1 VTAFLVATLP
11 CLSGKILNSENLSRE
26 FSKSLTV
33 GRGAI
38 FVGSGIS
45 AASGVPSWP
54 DLLREMAQTR
64 LKLRISPSDHLPSVA
79 QYIVN
84 QANGN
89 RGPLVQRFREAL
101 SKNFSENAY
110 QTALSYTNVSCLWT
124 TNYDTLL
131 ENSFRRHFHVSVKAT
146 DDSIARGVSTSDIE
160 VIKMHGCI
168 EHSMQDDI
176 VATQED
182 YEDFFARRPA
192 TTQRLRQDLLEKSFL
207 FIGYSCGD
215 SNINNIL
222 VEARRL
228 GRRATRQHFIVVCRC
243 DDKDRETRLAKQARQ
258 DLWLS
263 DLARVGI
270 EHCQIDRYEELQKIL
285 DSVAL
290 GSRGSTVFV
299 TGSHSRPETGSE
311 CLRQLGELLAK
322 EQGLVLLDGQSAG
335 TSRFVVSAYLER
347 CIDQREDIL
356 IRLRVFS
363 NPYSANPR
371 FSNDA
376 NLIPI
381 LQKLRSPLLRAA
393 QVVVVF
399 DGGIGTE
406 AEVKVAQELRCRIVP
421 VPEKQGDLPSRL
433 LASDPQV
440 QNLLSSVDASYF
452 EKAKKCQVTAEDV
465 ISCVRNAL
473 TQ

>member
-1 VTAFLVATLP
+1 M
-11 CLSGKILNSENLSRE
+11 NSENLSRE

-64 LKLRISPSDHLPSVA
+64 LNLRLSPGDHLPSVA

-89 RGPLVQRFREAL
+89 RGPLVQRFHEAL
-101 SKNFSENAY
+101 SKQFPENAY

-131 ENSFRRHFHVSVKAT
+131 EDAFRRHFHVSVKAT

-192 TTQRLRQDLLEKSFL
+192 TAQRLRQDLLEKSFL

-243 DDKDRETRLAKQARQ
+243 DDKDKETRLAKQARQ
-258 DLWLS
+258 DLWLG

-299 TGSHSRPETGSE
+299 TGSHSRPEADSE
-311 CLRQLGELLAK
+311 CPRQLGELLAK
-322 EQGLVLLDGQSAG
+322 ERGLVLLDGQSAG

-363 NPYSANPR
+363 NPYSANPL
-371 FSNDA
+371 FSNDT

-381 LQKLRSPLLRAA
+381 LQKLRFPLLRAA

-421 VPEKQGDLPSRL
+421 VPENQGDLPSRL
-433 LASDPQV
+433 LASDRQI
-440 QNLLSSVDASYF
+440 QNLLSSVDASYL
-452 EKAKKCQVTAEDV
+452 EKAKKCQVTAEDI
-465 ISCVRNAL
+465 ISCVRSAL